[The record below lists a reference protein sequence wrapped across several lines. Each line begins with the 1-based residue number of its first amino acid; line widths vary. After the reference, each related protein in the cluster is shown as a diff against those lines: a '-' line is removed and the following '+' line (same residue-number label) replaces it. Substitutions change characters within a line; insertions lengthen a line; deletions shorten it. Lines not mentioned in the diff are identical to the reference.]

1 MVRGNSVSSPD
12 YPRVLFPTRTS
23 TYFLPA
29 SASRPSATYLWQVM
43 LPYSTQQILSTVE
56 MCPVAY
62 SWHVLWLLI
71 SINHKIRFS
80 ACGFCVIRSFSS
92 QRAVTLKQI
101 LCFLDYVPMG
111 LPEPCKN
118 GRSDSSGPYVLPV
131 VVHLRS
137 QATASLLVHS
147 TTPEAAR
154 TGQVGRI
161 EAPGVLPFSVL
172 LWRV

>member
-1 MVRGNSVSSPD
+1 MVRGNSVPSPD

-92 QRAVTLKQI
+92 QRAVTYGECRKHN
-101 LCFLDYVPMG
+101 P
-111 LPEPCKN
+111 N
-118 GRSDSSGPYVLPV
+118 GRIQNCKQQQLSFYTEKRLQLTQSSSVSPDFLAFKLFCITAVASVDSCCLNN
-131 VVHLRS
+131 L
-137 QATASLLVHS
+137 
-147 TTPEAAR
+147 
-154 TGQVGRI
+154 GR
-161 EAPGVLPFSVL
+161 EKF
-172 LWRV
+172 

>member
-1 MVRGNSVSSPD
+1 M
-12 YPRVLFPTRTS
+12 PTD
-23 TYFLPA
+23 
-29 SASRPSATYLWQVM
+29 
-43 LPYSTQQILSTVE
+43 
-56 MCPVAY
+56 
-62 SWHVLWLLI
+62 
-71 SINHKIRFS
+71 
-80 ACGFCVIRSFSS
+80 
-92 QRAVTLKQI
+92 TLKQI

-154 TGQVGRI
+154 TGQVGRT

-172 LWRV
+172 L